1 MTALFWFLA
10 AALAAAG
17 IGFLA
22 WPLLRAAPPPR
33 LDRRAATLAAHRA
46 RLAEIEGGEEGSAED
61 AATGREARDDIARS
75 LLRDLDPDGRG
86 AADASRGATLPA
98 RARPRRGAAIAL
110 GVAVPLLAAGL
121 YLLLGEPRGLD
132 PSSVPVPAPSAEAI
146 GEEVRRLL
154 AEAEALGRANRDRL
168 DGEPARLIDR
178 ALALAPDHRKA
189 LWFGAVA
196 ALHENRAEDA
206 RTRLDR
212 LRSLGP
218 FDATETRMFE
228 QLMKET
234 NARLPGG

>member
-1 MTALFWFLA
+1 LTALFWVLA
-10 AALAAAG
+10 AVLAAAG

-22 WPLLRAAPPPR
+22 WPLVRAAPPAH

-46 RLAEIEGGEEGSAED
+46 RLAEIEAGGEGSAED
-61 AATGREARDDIARS
+61 AATGREARDDVARS

-86 AADASRGATLPA
+86 AADAFTDATVPA
-98 RARPRRGAAIAL
+98 HARPRRDAAVAF

-121 YLLLGEPRGLD
+121 YFLLGEPRGLD
-132 PSSVPVPAPSAEAI
+132 PSASWNARLQAEAI

-196 ALHENRAEDA
+196 ALHEDRAEDA
-206 RTRLDR
+206 RTRLER

-218 FDATETRMFE
+218 LDETEARMFD

>member
-10 AALAAAG
+10 AALAAVG

-33 LDRRAATLAAHRA
+33 LDRRDATLAAHRA
-46 RLAEIEGGEEGSAED
+46 RLAEIEAGEAGSAED

-75 LLRDLDPDGRG
+75 LLRDLDPGGRG
-86 AADASRGATLPA
+86 AADASADAALPA
-98 RARPRRGAAIAL
+98 RARPRRGAAVVFGI
-110 GVAVPLLAAGL
+110 AVPLLAGGL

-132 PSSVPVPAPSAEAI
+132 PSAVPVAAPSAEAI
-146 GEEVRRLL
+146 GEEVGRLL

-178 ALALAPDHRKA
+178 ALALAPEHRKA

-196 ALHENRAEDA
+196 ALHEDRAEAA
-206 RTRLDR
+206 RTRLER